1 MRRLLL
7 AGAGGHGRVVADL
20 AEHLGF
26 ESIAFVDDRWPEI
39 TQNRQWPVVG
49 AVKDLARL
57 RADYEEGLATIGA
70 NQARLAVDRTFAE
83 LAFTRPVLVHP
94 SAVVSRYAR
103 LGSGSVVFANAV
115 VNAFAAIGEAA
126 ILNTACT
133 VDHDCRLG
141 DGVHVSP
148 GAHLGG
154 QVEVGD
160 CAWIGI
166 GASVRECVRIGG
178 RSVIGAG
185 SAVISDI
192 PSGVVAVGV
201 PARARS
207 DQRETSPQC

>member
-1 MRRLLL
+1 MSRLLL

-20 AEHLGF
+20 AELLGY
-26 ESIAFVDDRWPEI
+26 ETIAFVDDRWPEI
-39 TQNRQWPVVG
+39 TRNHRWPVIG
-49 AVKDLARL
+49 AVGDLARL
-57 RADYEEGLATIGA
+57 RADYDEGLAAIGS
-70 NQARLAVDRTFAE
+70 NQARLAVDQALAE
-83 LAFTRPVLVHP
+83 LSFMRPVLIHP
-94 SAVVSRYAR
+94 RAIVSRYAR
-103 LGSGSVVFANAV
+103 LGSGSVVFANVV

-160 CAWIGI
+160 CSWIGI
-166 GASVRECVRIGG
+166 GASVRECVRIGS

-185 SAVISDI
+185 SAVVSDI

-207 DQRETSPQC
+207 SETETPHQC